1 MKKEESRDFDVFFVF
16 GGGKKGSEFIQV
28 ESKTKEVFFFFLVWR
43 VLGAFYSPDM
53 LYEVTALV
61 GPPPSNGHRSG

>member
-1 MKKEESRDFDVFFVF
+1 MCFLYLEEGRKAQNSSRQRARPRKSF
-16 GGGKKGSEFIQV
+16 
-28 ESKTKEVFFFFLVWR
+28 FFFFLVWR

-53 LYEVTALV
+53 LYKVTALV

>member
-1 MKKEESRDFDVFFVF
+1 MCFLYLEVRKNVHRTSR
-16 GGGKKGSEFIQV
+16 KRAKPRN
-28 ESKTKEVFFFFLVWR
+28 VFFFGLK

-53 LYEVTALV
+53 LYKVTALV